1 MPGERDRFGG
11 LAISHLHTS
20 AKKAAKSATSGEVA
34 QV

>member
-1 MPGERDRFGG
+1 MPGERNRFGG

-20 AKKAAKSATSGEVA
+20 AKKAAKSATSGDVA